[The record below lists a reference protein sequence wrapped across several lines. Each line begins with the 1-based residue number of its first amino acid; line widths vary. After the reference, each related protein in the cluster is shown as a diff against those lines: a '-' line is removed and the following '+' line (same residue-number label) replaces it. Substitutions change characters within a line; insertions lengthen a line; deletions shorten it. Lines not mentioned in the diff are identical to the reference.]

1 MTIRFQRL
9 IILLVSLSLATGAVL
24 LILFNSK
31 QNIVFFYTPTELKK
45 SNTELNTNLRIG
57 GVVKEGSVK
66 KNINLNNKIIFTI
79 TDNINSI
86 DVTYEGSLPDL
97 FRERQGVVVEGELIS
112 KNKLIASR
120 VLAKHDENYMPV
132 SIKNQLEEAN
142 YWNQSYAL
150 ETVPIFTSNSLLKT
164 DFILSDK
171 DLKNKIVIYNFF
183 ASWCLPC
190 KEEHPLIIKLKNKFP
205 NLIIV
210 GFDHKDNLQD
220 GINFLIENGN
230 PYDYVLIDNGEIAS
244 KFGVF
249 GLPETFLTNNKGQ
262 IIFQHAGILTNKII
276 KQQII
281 PNIKF

>member
-120 VLAKHDENYMPV
+120 VFAKHDENYMPV

>member
-1 MTIRFQRL
+1 VTIRFQRL

-120 VLAKHDENYMPV
+120 VFAKHDENYMPV